1 MEVFSAAFT
10 SELVDPLQNFQV
22 LEQLGDLSANKFI
35 VMYLYRRFPQLKC
48 AEGVKVA
55 ARLRINFGSKQSF
68 FKIAEDL
75 GFWEFISA
83 TNDLRQ
89 RKMKALLEDVF
100 EAFLGAVETIF
111 DDRVKMGLGYSV
123 VYKILENIFDEIEI
137 SLAYESL
144 YDAKTRLKELFDL
157 HGEKLGPLVYKED
170 KNELLTTSTVYRV
183 DGGKYEVRPNGS
195 INFNRIIGGK
205 YHKIGEG
212 KAALKAD
219 AQQNAAKIALETLS
233 KQGWVKHPPRIY
245 KQFASGE
252 VKEEEEVTVESV
264 KKILKETGINELR
277 TTKSKSKYQSKYMGT
292 MISGYCRDRNVSG
305 VKACLELKADPN
317 VKDTDGIKPLDLLFI
332 GKVEPKKVK
341 RILKHLIKGGCDLEI
356 QKAVYDAYY
365 VRYAEGA
372 SAEGDYFV
380 EVQKKLK
387 VVE

>member
-1 MEVFSAAFT
+1 MYNQQQEKNMIETIPGLYIADRGTKFKTLVTSVLKRGIKKQKYLDILTDEQGMEVFSAAFT

-123 VYKILENIFDEIEI
+123 VYKILENIFDEISI

-195 INFNRIIGGK
+195 INFNKIIGGK

-219 AQQNAAKIALETLS
+219 MSSL
-233 KQGWVKHPPRIY
+233 
-245 KQFASGE
+245 
-252 VKEEEEVTVESV
+252 
-264 KKILKETGINELR
+264 
-277 TTKSKSKYQSKYMGT
+277 
-292 MISGYCRDRNVSG
+292 
-305 VKACLELKADPN
+305 
-317 VKDTDGIKPLDLLFI
+317 
-332 GKVEPKKVK
+332 
-341 RILKHLIKGGCDLEI
+341 
-356 QKAVYDAYY
+356 
-365 VRYAEGA
+365 VR
-372 SAEGDYFV
+372 S
-380 EVQKKLK
+380 
-387 VVE
+387 